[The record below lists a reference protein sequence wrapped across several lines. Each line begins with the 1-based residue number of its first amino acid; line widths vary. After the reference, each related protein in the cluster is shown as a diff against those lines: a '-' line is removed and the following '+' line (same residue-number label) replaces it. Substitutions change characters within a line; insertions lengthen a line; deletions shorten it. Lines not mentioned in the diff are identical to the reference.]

1 MLLSHK
7 RGERMKK
14 VILGILVCGSL
25 VYGAQYTKEDRIKDM
40 RTMAKAMNTIESGFF
55 YNNYETVAAGVTTL
69 SETIERVKPPIE
81 EETEKNPMARY
92 MNQKIQ
98 MTNKIVKKIN
108 QKSLTILQRFKSGD
122 SSQAVQ
128 AYTKILGQCMKCHR
142 EIRRW

>member
-1 MLLSHK
+1 
-7 RGERMKK
+7 MKK
-14 VILGILVCGSL
+14 AILGVLVLGSL
-25 VYGAQYTKEDRIKDM
+25 AYGAQYTKADRIKDM
-40 RTMAKAMNTIESGFF
+40 QTMAAAMNTIESGFF

-69 SETIERVKPPIE
+69 SETIEKVKPPIE

-92 MNQKIQ
+92 MNEKIK

-142 EIRRW
+142 EIRHW

>member
-1 MLLSHK
+1 
-7 RGERMKK
+7 MKK
-14 VILGILVCGSL
+14 VILGVLVLGSL
-25 VYGAQYTKEDRIKDM
+25 AYGAQYTKADRIKDM
-40 RTMAKAMNTIESGFF
+40 RTMAAAMNTIESGFF

-69 SETIERVKPPIE
+69 SETIEKVKPPIE

-92 MNQKIQ
+92 MNGKIK